1 MAQLDGIELRHLRA
15 FLAVVEAGT
24 ITGAA
29 EDLRIAQPS
38 LSQQISGLERR
49 VGVKLFHRNARGVR
63 LTPAGDALA
72 AAARKAFSVLSD
84 GLDAARSVLVEVVV
98 GLCSGVPGELL
109 HRLRAEI
116 DGEVRFEPA
125 DSAAQ
130 PGLLRAGALDFGVVR
145 LPVPLEGL
153 EITVLVEQ
161 PLGVVVHLSHPLAGV
176 STVDWN
182 SLEGQRLL
190 WFSED
195 RAPGYAN
202 AVLEHA
208 ASAGWNP
215 VLHRA
220 PAGHTLFTY
229 ELSSQRDL
237 VALRPSADDSE
248 LVWIPFAQNPP
259 VERLA
264 LIRKGFAE

>member
-29 EDLRIAQPS
+29 EELRIAQPS
-38 LSQQISGLERR
+38 LSQQISALERR
-49 VGVKLFHRNARGVR
+49 VGAKLFRRNARGVR

-72 AAARKAFSVLSD
+72 VAARKAFRVLSD
-84 GLDAARSVLVEVVV
+84 GLDAARSVPVEVVV
-98 GLCSGVPGELL
+98 GLCSGVSGELL
-109 HRLRAEI
+109 HRLRAEV

-130 PGLLRAGALDFGVVR
+130 PGLVRSGALDLGVVR
-145 LPVPLEGL
+145 LPVPLDGL
-153 EITVLVEQ
+153 KSTVLAEQ
-161 PLGVVVHLSHPLAGV
+161 PLGVVVHRSHPLAEL
-176 STVDWN
+176 STVDWT
-182 SLEGQRLL
+182 SLVGQRLL
-190 WFSED
+190 WFPEE
-195 RAPGYAN
+195 RAPGYST

-215 VLHRA
+215 ELHRA
-220 PAGHTLFTY
+220 PAGHTLFAY

-248 LVWIPFAQNPP
+248 LVWIPFAQNAP

-264 LIRKGFAE
+264 LIRKSFAE